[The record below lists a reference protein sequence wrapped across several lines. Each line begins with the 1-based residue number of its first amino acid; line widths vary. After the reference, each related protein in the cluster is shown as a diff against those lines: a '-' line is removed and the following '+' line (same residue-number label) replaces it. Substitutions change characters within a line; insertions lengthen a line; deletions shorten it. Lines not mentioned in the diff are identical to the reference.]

1 MNIRKLL
8 DLIIFSFSM
17 IGGVL
22 LLIVGPEYWVNYK
35 DFFLLLV
42 LIVWLLI
49 GVRELYLKIKEND

>member
-22 LLIVGPEYWVNYK
+22 LLIVGPENWINYK

-49 GVRELYLKIKEND
+49 AVRELYLKIKENN